1 MKGELQSYPLIER
14 TFQHARVFRSALLGL
29 LHYPRIPY
37 DGADDDDG
45 DDDDGDGDGDDGD
58 EDEEACDHCG

>member
-1 MKGELQSYPLIER
+1 MSSDPPYSVYFI
-14 TFQHARVFRSALLGL
+14 TRVF
-29 LHYPRIPY
+29 HN
-37 DGADDDDG
+37 DDADDDDG